1 MPVYG
6 ILEKQI
12 TWYEASLSLQERR
25 GRGHFSTPPRLV
37 EHILDACG
45 YTPDSDLR
53 ATRVLDPACGSGNFL
68 AAAAHRLV
76 SFVTRTGLPKEEC
89 AALVQRNLWG
99 FDPDPV
105 SCFLS
110 EMQLSAAV
118 TPSVGSVDTSM
129 PITVAATRWHIHQAD
144 GLALQWPEPC
154 VDLFL
159 ANPPY
164 LAAKNTDLS
173 AYPTAHRR
181 GQADSYLL
189 FLNLGL
195 QIVRPG
201 GWLGLVLPDPLLART
216 NAASER
222 ARLLKEFT
230 IHHLWHLSDVF
241 TAQVGAVV
249 VIAQKSPPRSQHQ
262 VVWKREKWKHITA
275 AASNARP
282 IPLTSPASTV
292 SQSLLLHQPC
302 AELRYL
308 LSNEHGSILE
318 RLQSYLASTP
328 ASSSA
333 LAPLN
338 EFVSISRGEE
348 FGRKSSY
355 LIQQETSNSRNVEPS
370 WSPSDTTLLP
380 YFPLLRG
387 GKDIRPFRPPH
398 SCWWIAREAI
408 AKPLERYLSPKLLV
422 VKSTDRLQAVL
433 DLQGHVAL
441 QTLYL
446 LHLRKQDAPVD
457 DLYFF
462 LALLNSRL
470 LQRYVYVLYTAY
482 KWVQPQIE
490 QHVLAQLPVPIVT
503 ASEKETVIAR
513 SKLLVHAC
521 SPPGSVVEWK
531 KNARDI
537 YEEQE
542 CALSALYNALLC

>member
-25 GRGHFSTPPRLV
+25 GRGHFSTPPWLV

-76 SFVTRTGLPKEEC
+76 SFVTRTGLPQEEC
-89 AALVQRNLWG
+89 AALIQRNLWG

-118 TPSVGSVDTSM
+118 TPSVESVDALM

-222 ARLLKEFT
+222 TRLLKEFT

-249 VIAQKSPPRSQHQ
+249 IIAQKSPPRSQHQ
-262 VVWKREKWKHITA
+262 VAWKREKWKHITA

-328 ASSSA
+328 TSSSA

-503 ASEKETVIAR
+503 VSEKEAVIAR

-521 SPPGSVVEWK
+521 SPSGSVVEWK

>member
-25 GRGHFSTPPRLV
+25 GRGHFSTPPWLV

-76 SFVTRTGLPKEEC
+76 SFVTRTGLPQEER

-110 EMQLSAAV
+110 EMQLSAAI
-118 TPSVGSVDTSM
+118 TPSVGSVDTSI
-129 PITVAATRWHIHQAD
+129 PITVSATRWHIHQAD

-195 QIVRPG
+195 QIVRSG

-222 ARLLKEFT
+222 TRLLKEFT

-249 VIAQKSPPRSQHQ
+249 IIAQKSPPRSQHQ
-262 VVWKREKWKHITA
+262 VAWKREKWKHITA
-275 AASNARP
+275 AASNAQP

-328 ASSSA
+328 TSSSA

-355 LIQQETSNSRNVEPS
+355 LIQQETSNSLNVEPS

-490 QHVLAQLPVPIVT
+490 QHVLAQLPVPFVT
-503 ASEKETVIAR
+503 ASEKEAVIAR

>member
-25 GRGHFSTPPRLV
+25 GRGHFSTPPWLV

-76 SFVTRTGLPKEEC
+76 SFVTRTGLPQEEC

-249 VIAQKSPPRSQHQ
+249 IIAQKSPPRSQHQ
-262 VVWKREKWKHITA
+262 VAWKREKWKHITA
-275 AASNARP
+275 AASNAQP

-328 ASSSA
+328 TSSSA

-355 LIQQETSNSRNVEPS
+355 LMQQETSNSRNVEPS

-408 AKPLERYLSPKLLV
+408 AKPLERYLSPKLLA

-503 ASEKETVIAR
+503 ASEKEAVIAR

-521 SPPGSVVEWK
+521 SPSGSVVEWK

>member
-1 MPVYG
+1 LPVYG

-25 GRGHFSTPPRLV
+25 GRGHFSTPPWLV

-76 SFVTRTGLPKEEC
+76 SFVTRTGLPQEEC

-249 VIAQKSPPRSQHQ
+249 IIAQKSPPRSQHQ
-262 VVWKREKWKHITA
+262 VAWKREKWKHITA
-275 AASNARP
+275 AASNAQP

-328 ASSSA
+328 TSSSA

-355 LIQQETSNSRNVEPS
+355 LMQQETSNSRNVEPS

-408 AKPLERYLSPKLLV
+408 AKPLERYLSPKLLA

-490 QHVLAQLPVPIVT
+490 QHVLAQLPVPFVT
-503 ASEKETVIAR
+503 ASEKEAVIAR

>member
-25 GRGHFSTPPRLV
+25 GRGHFSTPPWLV

-76 SFVTRTGLPKEEC
+76 SFVTRTGLPQEEC

-222 ARLLKEFT
+222 TRLLKEFT

-249 VIAQKSPPRSQHQ
+249 IIAQKSPPRSQHQ
-262 VVWKREKWKHITA
+262 VAWKREKWKHITA
-275 AASNARP
+275 AASNAQP

-328 ASSSA
+328 TSSSA

-355 LIQQETSNSRNVEPS
+355 LIQQETSNSLNVEPS

-408 AKPLERYLSPKLLV
+408 AKPLERYLSPKLLA

-490 QHVLAQLPVPIVT
+490 QHVLAQLPVPFVT
-503 ASEKETVIAR
+503 ASEKEAVIAR

>member
-25 GRGHFSTPPRLV
+25 GRGHFSTPPWLV

-76 SFVTRTGLPKEEC
+76 SFVTRTGLPQEEC

-118 TPSVGSVDTSM
+118 TPSVESVDALM

-222 ARLLKEFT
+222 TRLLKEFT

-249 VIAQKSPPRSQHQ
+249 IIAQKSPPGSQHQ
-262 VVWKREKWKHITA
+262 VAWKREKWKHITA

-333 LAPLN
+333 LAPLS

-503 ASEKETVIAR
+503 VSEKEAVIAR

>member
-25 GRGHFSTPPRLV
+25 GRGHFSTPPQLV

-76 SFVTRTGLPKEEC
+76 SFVTRTGLPQEEC

-164 LAAKNTDLS
+164 LASKNTDLS

-222 ARLLKEFT
+222 TRLLKEFT

-249 VIAQKSPPRSQHQ
+249 IIAQKSPPRSQHQ
-262 VVWKREKWKHITA
+262 VAWKREKWKHITA
-275 AASNARP
+275 DASNARP

-355 LIQQETSNSRNVEPS
+355 LIQQETSNSLNVEPS

-490 QHVLAQLPVPIVT
+490 QHVLAQLPVPFVT
-503 ASEKETVIAR
+503 ASEKEAVIAR

>member
-1 MPVYG
+1 MPVHG
-6 ILEKQI
+6 ILEKKQI

-76 SFVTRTGLPKEEC
+76 SFVTRTGLPQEER

-118 TPSVGSVDTSM
+118 TPPVESVDASV

-195 QIVRPG
+195 QIVRSG

-222 ARLLKEFT
+222 TRLLKEFT

-249 VIAQKSPPRSQHQ
+249 IIAQKSPPRSQHQ
-262 VVWKREKWKHITA
+262 VAWKREKWKHITA

-282 IPLTSPASTV
+282 MPLTSPASTI

-355 LIQQETSNSRNVEPS
+355 LMQQETSNSRNVEPS
-370 WSPSDTTLLP
+370 WSPSDTTSLP

-408 AKPLERYLSPKLLV
+408 VKPLERYLSPKLLV

-503 ASEKETVIAR
+503 ASEKEAVIAR

-521 SPPGSVVEWK
+521 SPSGSVVEWK
-531 KNARDI
+531 KKARDI

-542 CALSALYNALLC
+542 CALSALYNT

>member
-25 GRGHFSTPPRLV
+25 GRGHFSTPPWLV

-76 SFVTRTGLPKEEC
+76 SFVTRTGLPQEEC
-89 AALVQRNLWG
+89 AALIQRNLWG

-118 TPSVGSVDTSM
+118 TPSVESVDALM

-222 ARLLKEFT
+222 TRLLKEFT

-249 VIAQKSPPRSQHQ
+249 IIAQKSPPGSQHQ
-262 VVWKREKWKHITA
+262 VAWKREKWKHITA

-333 LAPLN
+333 LAPLS

-503 ASEKETVIAR
+503 VSEKEAVIAR

-521 SPPGSVVEWK
+521 SPSGSVVEWK

>member
-25 GRGHFSTPPRLV
+25 GRGHFSTPPWLV

-76 SFVTRTGLPKEEC
+76 SFVTRTGLPQEEC

-195 QIVRPG
+195 QIVRSG

-222 ARLLKEFT
+222 TRLLKEFT

-249 VIAQKSPPRSQHQ
+249 IIAQKSPPRSQHQ
-262 VVWKREKWKHITA
+262 VAWKREKWKHITA
-275 AASNARP
+275 AASNAQP

-328 ASSSA
+328 TSSSA

-355 LIQQETSNSRNVEPS
+355 LIQQETSNSLNVEPS

-433 DLQGHVAL
+433 DIQGHVAL

-490 QHVLAQLPVPIVT
+490 QHVLAQLPVPFVT
-503 ASEKETVIAR
+503 ASEKEAVIAR

>member
-25 GRGHFSTPPRLV
+25 GRGHFSTPPWLV

-76 SFVTRTGLPKEEC
+76 SFVTRTGLPQEEC

-195 QIVRPG
+195 QIVRSG

-222 ARLLKEFT
+222 TRLLKEFT

-249 VIAQKSPPRSQHQ
+249 IIAQKSPPRSQHQ
-262 VVWKREKWKHITA
+262 VAWKREKWKHITA
-275 AASNARP
+275 AASNAQP
-282 IPLTSPASTV
+282 IPLTSPASNV

-328 ASSSA
+328 TSSSA

-355 LIQQETSNSRNVEPS
+355 LIQQETSNSLNVEPS

-433 DLQGHVAL
+433 DIQGHVAL

-490 QHVLAQLPVPIVT
+490 QHVLAQLPVPFVT
-503 ASEKETVIAR
+503 ASEKEAVIAR

>member
-25 GRGHFSTPPRLV
+25 GRGHFSTPPWLV

-53 ATRVLDPACGSGNFL
+53 ATRILDPACGSGNFL

-76 SFVTRTGLPKEEC
+76 SFVTRTGLPQEEC
-89 AALVQRNLWG
+89 AALIQRNLWG

-118 TPSVGSVDTSM
+118 TPSVESVDALM

-222 ARLLKEFT
+222 TRLLKEFT

-249 VIAQKSPPRSQHQ
+249 IIAQKSPPRSQHQ
-262 VVWKREKWKHITA
+262 VAWKREKWKHITA

-503 ASEKETVIAR
+503 VSEKEAVIAR

-521 SPPGSVVEWK
+521 SPSGSVVEWK

>member
-76 SFVTRTGLPKEEC
+76 SFVTRTGLPQEEC

-249 VIAQKSPPRSQHQ
+249 IIAQKSPPRSQHQ
-262 VVWKREKWKHITA
+262 VAWKREKWNHVTA

-282 IPLTSPASTV
+282 MPLTSPASTV

-355 LIQQETSNSRNVEPS
+355 LIQQETSNSRNVESS

-408 AKPLERYLSPKLLV
+408 AKPLERYLSPKLLA

-503 ASEKETVIAR
+503 VSEKEAVIAR

>member
-25 GRGHFSTPPRLV
+25 GRGHFSTPPWLV

-76 SFVTRTGLPKEEC
+76 SFVTRTGLPREEC

-195 QIVRPG
+195 QIVRSG

-222 ARLLKEFT
+222 TRLLKEFT

-249 VIAQKSPPRSQHQ
+249 IIAQKSPPRSQHQ
-262 VVWKREKWKHITA
+262 VAWKREKWKHITA

-328 ASSSA
+328 TSSSA

-503 ASEKETVIAR
+503 VSEKEAVIAR

>member
-76 SFVTRTGLPKEEC
+76 SFVTRTGLPQEER

-195 QIVRPG
+195 QIVRSG

-222 ARLLKEFT
+222 TRLLKEFT

-249 VIAQKSPPRSQHQ
+249 IIAQKSPPRSQHQ
-262 VVWKREKWKHITA
+262 VAWKREKWKHITA

-328 ASSSA
+328 VSSSA